1 MNRDLKRRLNKATS
15 PCRKRVMVL
24 SLQMERKSGF
34 PFAMSVTERG
44 PKTGLP
50 REVTKLTKRVSS
62 MTLEEPMRKRHRLNP
77 YLTWTKVKNMTRQ
90 AEQTL
95 KSTGTPMTPDKLF
108 LAMLAVLSCSSGD
121 IDVSTQDSMP
131 PTMESN

>member
-1 MNRDLKRRLNKATS
+1 
-15 PCRKRVMVL
+15 MVL

-34 PFAMSVTERG
+34 PFTMSVTKRDPETR
-44 PKTGLP
+44 LP
-50 REVTKLTKRVSS
+50 WEVMKLTRRVSS
-62 MTLEEPMRKRHRLNP
+62 MTLEQPMRKRHHLNP
-77 YLTWTKVKNMTRQ
+77 YRTWAQMRNMTRQ

-121 IDVSTQDSMP
+121 TEVSTQDSVP